1 MTRKALGRGL
11 NALLRTAE
19 ISENTETTPAAGL
32 TEVAVDQ
39 IDANPFQ
46 PRRTFSADKL
56 KELVDSIRA
65 SGVVQPVLLRRADGR
80 YQLIA
85 GERRWRAARE
95 AGLEAIPAVVRDI
108 GDRDALELALT
119 ENLLREDLNPL
130 EAAQGYALLQQKHG
144 LSHEEIAER
153 LGLDRSTVTNTLR
166 LLRLPPEVQQ
176 MIADGAISAGH
187 ARALL
192 GLDSAAAQ
200 LELANLIVK
209 QGLSVRQAESQVAQR
224 GPKPEKQKE
233 TEEAPK
239 VDPNVRAAVLEM
251 ERTLGTRVKVH
262 GDEKRGKIE
271 ISYFSAEDL
280 NRIYELIV
288 KRQ

>member
-11 NALLRTAE
+11 NALLRTVETTTAGLAE
-19 ISENTETTPAAGL
+19 I
-32 TEVAVDQ
+32 AVDQ

-56 KELVDSIRA
+56 KELADSIR
-65 SGVVQPVLLRRADGR
+65 STGVVQPVLLRRADGR

-85 GERRWRAARE
+85 GERRWRAARQ
-95 AGLEAIPAVVRDI
+95 AGLATIPAVVREI
-108 GDRDALELALT
+108 GDRDALQWALT

-130 EAAQGYALLQQKHG
+130 EAAQGFAALQQKHG
-144 LSHEEIAER
+144 LSHEEIAEH

-176 MIADGAISAGH
+176 MIAEGAISAGH

-192 GLDSAAAQ
+192 ALESATAQ
-200 LELANLIVK
+200 MQLANLIVK
-209 QGLSVRQAESQVAQR
+209 QGLSVRQVENLVALR
-224 GPKPEKQKE
+224 RSKPAKKPAAG
-233 TEEAPK
+233 EAPK
-239 VDPNVRAAVLEM
+239 LDANVRAAVLEM

-262 GDEKRGKIE
+262 GDEKRGRIE

-280 NRIYELIV
+280 NRIYEWIV

>member
-1 MTRKALGRGL
+1 MTRKALGQGL
-11 NALLRTAE
+11 NALLRTV
-19 ISENTETTPAAGL
+19 ETTAPAGL
-32 TEVAVDQ
+32 GEVAVDQ

-46 PRRTFSADKL
+46 PRHTFADERL
-56 KELVDSIRA
+56 KELADSIRA
-65 SGVVQPVLLRRADGR
+65 SGVVQPVLLRRAGNR

-85 GERRWRAARE
+85 GERRWRAARL
-95 AGLEAIPAVVRDI
+95 AGLAAIPAIVREI

-130 EAAQGYALLQQKHG
+130 EAAQGYAALQQKHG

-176 MIADGAISAGH
+176 MLAEGAISSGH

-192 GLDSAAAQ
+192 GLDSPSAQ
-200 LELANLIVK
+200 LQLANSIVK
-209 QGLSVRQAESQVAQR
+209 QGLSVRQVENLVALR
-224 GPKPEKQKE
+224 GHKPPKKE
-233 TEEAPK
+233 AAEEAPK
-239 VDPNVRAAVLEM
+239 LDPNVRAAVLEM
-251 ERTLGTRVKVH
+251 ERTLGTRVKLQ
-262 GDEKRGKIE
+262 GNDKRGKIE

-280 NRIYELIV
+280 NRIYEWIV
-288 KRQ
+288 KKP

>member
-1 MTRKALGRGL
+1 MTRKALGQGL
-11 NALLRTAE
+11 NALLRTV
-19 ISENTETTPAAGL
+19 ETTTAGL
-32 TEVAVDQ
+32 AEVAVDQ

-46 PRRTFSADKL
+46 PRRTFAADKL
-56 KELVDSIRA
+56 KELADSIRS

-95 AGLEAIPAVVRDI
+95 AGLTTIPAVVREI

-119 ENLLREDLNPL
+119 ENLLREDLNQI
-130 EAAQGYALLQQKHG
+130 EAAQGYTLLQQKHG

-176 MIADGAISAGH
+176 MIAEGAISAGH

-192 GLDSAAAQ
+192 GLESAAAQ
-200 LELANLIVK
+200 LQLANLVVK
-209 QGLSVRQAESQVAQR
+209 QGLSVRQVENLVALR
-224 GPKPEKQKE
+224 GSKPAKKPDVR
-233 TEEAPK
+233 EAPK
-239 VDPNVRAAVLEM
+239 LDANVRAAVLEM
-251 ERTLGTRVKVH
+251 ERTLGTRVKVQ

-280 NRIYELIV
+280 NRIYEWIV
-288 KRQ
+288 KKQ